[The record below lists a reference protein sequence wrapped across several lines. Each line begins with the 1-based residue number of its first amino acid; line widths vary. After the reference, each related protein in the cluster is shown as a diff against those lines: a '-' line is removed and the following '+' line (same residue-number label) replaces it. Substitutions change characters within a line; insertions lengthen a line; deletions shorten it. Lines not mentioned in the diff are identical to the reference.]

1 MEYEYDFS
9 KLRGKIKE
17 ICETQENWGSKM
29 GFSGYSKSAK
39 LNNRFC
45 FKTDEI
51 VKCCEILG
59 IQQEEIGMY
68 FFTLKNK

>member
-17 ICETQENWGSKM
+17 VCGTEENWCSQM

-39 LNNRFC
+39 LNNMFC
-45 FKTDEI
+45 FKSDEI
-51 VKCCEILG
+51 MKCCKILD
-59 IQQEEIGMY
+59 IQQEEIGKY